1 MRQVLALAER
11 LLGHAVRLID
21 GFLRELVPE
30 AMLVDCNQAEAARRE
45 RIAKHGIHAGTDPWW
60 PAGHLAQDEITGLRV
75 LEVADEQLAA
85 FALVDRRKPET
96 LAFLLHHAEHQLRR
110 SCELLQRWATQPC
123 PFPSG

>member
-21 GFLRELVPE
+21 GLLRKLVPE

-45 RIAKHGIHAGTDPWW
+45 RIAEHGIDAGTDPRR
-60 PAGHLAQDEITGLRV
+60 PSRHFAQHEVTGLCV
-75 LEVADEQLAA
+75 LDVADEQLAP

-96 LAFLLHHAEHQLRR
+96 LALLLD
-110 SCELLQRWATQPC
+110 
-123 PFPSG
+123 